1 MFVTFNSWEP
11 RIKKCWYST
20 HYTEINQHAQNLSR
34 GRGAIVQIKNQEK
47 VNNYMS
53 ENQFALCSFPYDAE
67 RLGTR

>member
-1 MFVTFNSWEP
+1 MLV
-11 RIKKCWYST
+11 